1 MATLDSRGLG
11 LLGKPPGMSGVL
23 LAPLQPRGGAP
34 GPGPPPPGSPR
45 AAPRSPLG
53 RSLPGRGGGA
63 GALNYAALREA
74 LEGQHGMPERQA
86 AVLDRVCRANAAGV
100 PIRDLHHG
108 T

>member
-45 AAPRSPLG
+45 AAPRSPLS
-53 RSLPGRGGGA
+53 RAPRLGGGA